1 MIFKGLKIRL
11 YPTIFQQSLFEF
23 NFGANRFVWNITL
36 DMLIK
41 RHESNRKLTFPTSYD
56 LNYLLVPLKNEYPWL
71 KESESTSLQSTMSN
85 LVKAYQSFFNKK
97 HRFPKFKSKKY
108 YKQSYQS
115 KVSNNLRITKKYIFI
130 PKVGMVKYKS
140 GRKIPSKLVS
150 ITIRKSSSG
159 KFYAILLS
167 REKIIDFNK
176 TNMNVGLD
184 MGIKNLLTLSNGK
197 KIPAMTFDKDL
208 AVKKHYWEKRFARRR
223 RFALKDI
230 QKNKKNKLIPPKGL
244 NQYKNY
250 TKAKIMVAKY
260 AEKVSNQK
268 NDYLQKLTTELVK
281 KYDLIVIEDLKIK
294 NLLKN
299 HTLANSIANQCWY
312 SIRRMLS
319 YKCKWYG
326 KKLII
331 INPFKTSQICSY
343 CNYDDGKH
351 NLDIRSWVCPKCHAW
366 HDRDINAS
374 KNILYSGL
382 EQALVK

>member
-197 KIPAMTFDKDL
+197 K
-208 AVKKHYWEKRFARRR
+208 
-223 RFALKDI
+223 
-230 QKNKKNKLIPPKGL
+230 
-244 NQYKNY
+244 
-250 TKAKIMVAKY
+250 
-260 AEKVSNQK
+260 
-268 NDYLQKLTTELVK
+268 YLQ
-281 KYDLIVIEDLKIK
+281 
-294 NLLKN
+294 
-299 HTLANSIANQCWY
+299 
-312 SIRRMLS
+312 
-319 YKCKWYG
+319 
-326 KKLII
+326 
-331 INPFKTSQICSY
+331 
-343 CNYDDGKH
+343 
-351 NLDIRSWVCPKCHAW
+351 
-366 HDRDINAS
+366 
-374 KNILYSGL
+374 
-382 EQALVK
+382 